1 MKVCSNCFNDE
12 EIKNFI
18 ISSSS
23 DIAHCDCCENDDCV
37 IDLSELY
44 DFFIEFT
51 ELYCKD
57 ENSSTDLIEALNSQ
71 WNIFSSEKCAEQILN
86 ELYESG
92 IIKYG
97 ARDKVRYI
105 DEILECTKVWD
116 KLKEDV
122 TTKSRFFTDITSFEW
137 GSFIQPNDILAKHK
151 LLYRARIVPD
161 GTDRLTPSQMGCPPA
176 HKTTA
181 GRANPLGIPYL
192 YLCDNEQ
199 TTLYETRSVYLDRVC
214 IGTFRICRDLNI
226 VNFNNVINPF
236 YAFTDGSD
244 TLRDS
249 IKKRII
255 IDSICKDLS
264 KPLRRFD
271 TELEYVPTQLI
282 CEYCKLNQAD
292 GIMFASSLHPD
303 GQNIVLFDPKDAKCT
318 KVDYVE
324 ISKVAISSTKL

>member
-1 MKVCSNCFNDE
+1 MKICSNCFNDE

-51 ELYCKD
+51 ELYSKD
-57 ENSSTDLIEALNSQ
+57 DNSPTDLIEALTTQ
-71 WNIFSSEKCAEQILN
+71 WNIFSSEKCAEQILDN
-86 ELYESG
+86 LYEYG
-92 IIKYG
+92 IIKYR
-97 ARDKVRYI
+97 AKDKVRYI
-105 DEILECTKVWD
+105 DEILECTKVWN
-116 KLKEDV
+116 KLKNDV

-137 GSFIQPNDILAKHK
+137 DSFIQPNDTLSKHK
-151 LLYRARIVPD
+151 LLYRARIIPD
-161 GTDRLTPSQMGCPPA
+161 GTEKLTPSQMGCPPA
-176 HKTTA
+176 QKTPA

-214 IGTFRICRDLNI
+214 IGTFRICRNLNI

-324 ISKVAISSTKL
+324 INKVTISSTQL